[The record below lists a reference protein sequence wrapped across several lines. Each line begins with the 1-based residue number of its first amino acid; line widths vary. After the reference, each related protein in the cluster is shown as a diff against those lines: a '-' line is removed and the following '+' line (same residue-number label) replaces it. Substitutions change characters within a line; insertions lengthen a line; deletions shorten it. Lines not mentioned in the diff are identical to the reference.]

1 MRLLRVDSSTNRLI
15 ERSAAQ
21 SWPEAVWFAHS
32 AGRRLGVGA
41 LETIIVLAALV
52 LIAVPVGVVVALVWI
67 ARLRRRV
74 SSLEQRLAQWQAGT
88 AERADAPAYAQ
99 GRTWER
105 PEVVS
110 DLDAGLVSRADGN
123 VPVSGTSG
131 AAQRGESWQ
140 VAAAAEQ
147 NAVDVS
153 VVPPPLPAQTPA
165 TAIARDGTAMSEVP
179 GQHSQPAQPQPAQP
193 QPTQPQPPQRPQI
206 PSEPCVIVR
215 AASALKRWFTEGN
228 VPVKVGM
235 LVLLA
240 GVASLLKYASD
251 QGWMRMPIEL
261 RLAGISVLALVGLVF
276 GWKQREQRPGFA
288 LALQGGAIGGLLLT
302 VFAAFKLYAL
312 LDAGPA
318 LGISVVLIAGMC
330 VLAVLQDSRT
340 LAVLGVLAGF
350 LAPIGLSTG
359 SGNHVGLFTYYAIL
373 NAGIVAIAWLRPWR
387 VLNLLGFAFTFGIG
401 IVWGALQ
408 YTPAKFATT
417 EPFLLL
423 FFAMYVAI
431 PVLHARRGDAV
442 QARSSMA
449 ACCSGHRWW
458 PSRCRQACL
467 RAISC
472 RSRCARWWWPRCMQA
487 WQAGCCAGLH
497 ALAGPGARDAGG
509 RLRHPG
515 DSAGIVGTC
524 HCERVRAGRRRPVVA
539 GLTPATADPSDQRR
553 GAAVARGG
561 RCRLR
566 CGCLALRRG
575 SGGQRDLHEHVAD
588 RAFWLGERLVPARCR
603 ASTVCAGGVSVGLGW
618 STFCGVHEILRFADL
633 CSEPDLLL
641 GFVAL
646 SLWLAAEVH
655 RRRPATALVWTVMSG
670 LVLAAPLALWQ
681 GQAHTQPFAH
691 WGALAWGVFA
701 VAGARALWC
710 LRTQQGAGAMAAQ
723 FIWWLL
729 WPLVVALGAAWWA
742 DAFLLANGWRCAL
755 LAAPWLVVAS
765 LGLLRWPW
773 LAWPQGA
780 SFDPARNALLS
791 CVFAVLGIGW
801 LLVLLDPVSAAP
813 LPWLPLLN
821 PAELAQLAVLAL
833 LARWAWSVPA
843 PALLQ
848 RWRVTAL
855 GVLGWALIT
864 GSTFHSV
871 HHWGGVPWDSALIGA
886 TLSQTSLTIVWS
898 VLGVLGWV
906 IGSRRGQRGLWLGG
920 ALLMGLVL
928 AKLVLVDR
936 QHLGNLLGIGSFMAY
951 GLLCTVVGYLAPAPP
966 RPLATEATAV
976 EDDGVERSRH
986 EIDAMGA
993 TGDGADAGACR

>member
-1 MRLLRVDSSTNRLI
+1 M
-15 ERSAAQ
+15 
-21 SWPEAVWFAHS
+21 
-32 AGRRLGVGA
+32 
-41 LETIIVLAALV
+41 ETIIVLAALV

-288 LALQGGAIGGLLLT
+288 LTLQGGAIGGLLLT

-318 LGISVVLIAGMC
+318 LGIGVVLIAGMC

-408 YTPAKFATT
+408 YTPAKFANT

-431 PVLHARRGDAV
+431 PVLHARRGDGSAGEV
-442 QARSSMA
+442 IDGSLLFGTPLVAFA
-449 ACCSGHRWW
+449 
-458 PSRCRQACL
+458 L
-467 RAISC
+467 
-472 RSRCARWWWPRCMQA
+472 
-487 WQAGCCAGLH
+487 QAGLLEGDQLPLALCAVVVAAVYAGLASWLLRRAPTRLLGQAH
-497 ALAGPGARDAGG
+497 AMLAVGFATLAIPLALSARATASVFALEGVGLLWLGLRQQRRIPQISGVALQLLAAVGVAFGVDAWRYDAVAVANATCMSTLLIALSGWVSAWFLRDAG
-509 RLRHPG
+509 HPRC
-515 DSAGIVGTC
+515 AL
-524 HCERVRAGRRRPVVA
+524 VA
-539 GLTPATADPSDQRR
+539 YL
-553 GAAVARGG
+553 
-561 RCRLR
+561 
-566 CGCLALRRG
+566 
-575 SGGQRDLHEHVAD
+575 
-588 RAFWLGERLVPARCR
+588 W
-603 ASTVCAGGVSVGLGW
+603 GLGW
-618 STFCGVHEILRFADL
+618 STFCGVHEIVRFADL

-976 EDDGVERSRH
+976 EDDGVEK
-986 EIDAMGA
+986 EQA
-993 TGDGADAGACR
+993 